1 MQQEKAVCILLI
13 FILSVFSSNN
23 LAQAQKGNFMHT
35 GKWIF
40 TLQLAA
46 GQVKVADT
54 NGVLPS
60 IFFPY
65 QENGVDLGMSYGINN
80 TWAVSLSGN
89 MGFSSHKRT
98 VDTTPNDYV
107 ENVKTSSWGIRGG
120 LDVYFQVSDKFVIF
134 AGPGV
139 RYSRSKVKLEVDNA
153 DGTTGGWDNPWF
165 TSLSLSGRMGG
176 MINLAQSVGIYGSFG
191 QQFAYSWF
199 DVNSGGQDQKWKLW
213 HSAWDARMGVAVY
226 FGQAM
231 EGVGYF

>member
-1 MQQEKAVCILLI
+1 MQARNIVSFLLI
-13 FILSVFSSNN
+13 LVLLVFSFNN
-23 LAQAQKGNFMHT
+23 LAQAQEGNFMHT

-46 GQVKVADT
+46 GQVRVADT

-65 QENGVDLGMSYGINN
+65 QENGVDLGVSYGIHNH
-80 TWAVSLSGN
+80 WAARVSGN
-89 MGFSSHKRT
+89 IGFSSHKRT
-98 VDTTPNDYV
+98 AAGTPNDYS

-120 LDVYFQVSDKFVIF
+120 LDAYFQVSDKFVIF

-139 RYSRSKVKLEVDNA
+139 RYSRSKVKLDVENT

-176 MINLAQSVGIYGSFG
+176 LINVSKSVGISMSVG
-191 QQFAYSWF
+191 QNFSYSWF
-199 DVNSGGQDQKWKLW
+199 DVNSGGQDQTWKLW
-213 HSAWDARMGVAVY
+213 HSAWDARMGLAVY
-226 FGQAM
+226 FG
-231 EGVGYF
+231 GS